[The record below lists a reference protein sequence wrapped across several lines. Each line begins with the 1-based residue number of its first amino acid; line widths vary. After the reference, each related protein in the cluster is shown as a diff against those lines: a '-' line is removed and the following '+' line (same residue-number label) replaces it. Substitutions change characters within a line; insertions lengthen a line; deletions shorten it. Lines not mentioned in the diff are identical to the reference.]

1 MDASKIL
8 SIGSAVVLSACLI
21 LSIIGLTRIEES
33 IDQNRALQ
41 AEQDSMLEILENQT
55 NETEPTPEDNTVSIP
70 TATPDSTAT
79 GGYRIQSVGE
89 KIGVYTSDGRLVR
102 LIDVN
107 PATLPRIDREALE
120 NGITVDSWERALA
133 YLSDYTA

>member
-8 SIGSAVVLSACLI
+8 SIGSAVALAVCLI
-21 LSIIGLTRIEES
+21 LSIIGLTRIEKS
-33 IDQNRALQ
+33 IDQNTALQ
-41 AEQDSMLEILENQT
+41 AEQDSMLEILENEMNQ
-55 NETEPTPEDNTVSIP
+55 TEPTTQDNAVSIP
-70 TATPDSTAT
+70 TATPDNTAT
-79 GGYRIQSVGE
+79 GGYRIQSVGD
-89 KIGVYTSDGRLVR
+89 KIGVYTLDGHLVR